1 MTYSAFC
8 IPTDDCKVGLVIFF
22 ESFASEREAHV
33 FLAEL
38 MERYEHYNIAPTSD
52 ALH

>member
-1 MTYSAFC
+1 M
-8 IPTDDCKVGLVIFF
+8 PVDDRKVGLVIFF

-38 MERYEHYNIAPTSD
+38 MEPYEHYNIAPTSD
-52 ALH
+52 AVH

>member
-1 MTYSAFC
+1 MIYSAFC
-8 IPTDDCKVGLVIFF
+8 MPVDDRKVGLVIFF
-22 ESFASEREAHV
+22 EKFSSEEEARA

-38 MERYEHYNIAPTSD
+38 LEPYEHYNIAPTSD